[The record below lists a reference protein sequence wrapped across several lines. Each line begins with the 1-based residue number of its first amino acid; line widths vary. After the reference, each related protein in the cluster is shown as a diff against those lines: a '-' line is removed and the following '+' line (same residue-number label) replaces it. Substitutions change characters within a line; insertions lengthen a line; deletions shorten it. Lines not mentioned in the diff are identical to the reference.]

1 GRARGRLLSAP
12 PSPRPARPP
21 SRRRRRRPPS
31 PHGGG
36 HGTRGRTTGA
46 WPRRSPLT
54 DSVLDR
60 RGLERRLAFL
70 HVHLEAHGPAGVL
83 LNQLVAVL
91 AKLGHKLLVRDPLR
105 GLPAAG
111 AGRHE
116 VLEH

>member
-1 GRARGRLLSAP
+1 GGPRAHRALPRGDGAHVGDPPPGPGEPRGVLPAGRARGRLLSAP

-70 HVHLEAHGPAGVL
+70 HVHLEAHGP
-83 LNQLVAVL
+83 
-91 AKLGHKLLVRDPLR
+91 
-105 GLPAAG
+105 
-111 AGRHE
+111 
-116 VLEH
+116 